1 MRVQA
6 AMEVRMRTIL
16 ILTCAGLAAA
26 CSMNQPADPRAA
38 EASSEALSKALAGYE
53 PAGPP
58 VSCVPM
64 RDLRGNRSAGDAIVF
79 DGLSSAT
86 IYVNRPP
93 GGCPSLD
100 FGRALVTR
108 TSISQLCRG
117 DIADVVD
124 PSSRTNYG
132 GCALGDFEPYRRVAR

>member
-1 MRVQA
+1 M
-6 AMEVRMRTIL
+6 M
-16 ILTCAGLAAA
+16 TCAGLAAA
-26 CSMNQPADPRAA
+26 ACSMNGPTDPRAA
-38 EASSEALSKALAGYE
+38 QTSAEQLSRALAGYE

-58 VSCVPM
+58 VSCM
-64 RDLRGNRSAGDAIVF
+64 QLRDLRGNRSAGDAIIF
-79 DGLSSAT
+79 DAQTSGK

-108 TSISQLCRG
+108 TSTSQLCRG

-124 PSSRTNYG
+124 PVSHTNFG
-132 GCALGDFEPYRRVAR
+132 GCGLGDFEPYRRVAR

>member
-1 MRVQA
+1 
-6 AMEVRMRTIL
+6 MEDVRMRIL
-16 ILTCAGLAAA
+16 LALTCAGLATAG
-26 CSMNQPADPRAA
+26 CTMNQPEDPRAEQGRA
-38 EASSEALSKALAGYE
+38 TALAAALQGYE

-58 VSCVPM
+58 VSCVQL

-79 DGLSSAT
+79 DGQTSGT
-86 IYVNRPP
+86 IYVNRPA

-108 TSISQLCRG
+108 TSTSQLCRG

-124 PSSRTNYG
+124 PVSHTNFG
-132 GCALGDFEPYRRVAR
+132 GCGLADFEPYRRPRH